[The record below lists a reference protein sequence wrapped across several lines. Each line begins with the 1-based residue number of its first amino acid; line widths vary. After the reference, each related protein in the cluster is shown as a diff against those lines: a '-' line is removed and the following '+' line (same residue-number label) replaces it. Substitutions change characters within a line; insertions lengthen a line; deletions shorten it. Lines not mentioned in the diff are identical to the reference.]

1 MEISKTTNQ
10 PLHFKKEK
18 SKNLTEQLNTTEEET
33 ESSSEPLWA
42 MFVDD
47 ERNEYFVSIPNDELF
62 QCLLD
67 NGLVVEEESL
77 SSSNEKRYSLSDD
90 FANAIADYMDKKIK

>member
-10 PLHFKKEK
+10 PMRFKKEK
-18 SKNLTEQLNTTEEET
+18 SKNLTEQLNQTEDADST
-33 ESSSEPLWA
+33 SKPLWS

-47 ERNEYFVSIPNDELF
+47 EKNEYFVSIPNDELF

-67 NGLVVEEESL
+67 NGLVNEEERL
-77 SSSNEKRYSLSDD
+77 SDSNEKCFSLSDELM
-90 FANAIADYMDKKIK
+90 NAIADYVSKKIK

>member
-1 MEISKTTNQ
+1 
-10 PLHFKKEK
+10 
-18 SKNLTEQLNTTEEET
+18 
-33 ESSSEPLWA
+33 

-62 QCLLD
+62 TYLFD
-67 NGLVVEEESL
+67 NGLIIEEENL

-90 FANAIADYMDKKIK
+90 FANTIADYMDKKIK